1 MWKVGCTGMLDSTL
15 RPVKDRLLVG
25 ATRTPLARLHPTVIS
40 SVGLVASLGAAV
52 AAWRL
57 LPLLA
62 VGLWLFGRV
71 ADGIDGAVA
80 RSTGRSSDVGGL
92 LDFVFD
98 SVGYAAIP
106 LGLAFG
112 LDERGAWIVTA
123 VLLASFYL
131 NAVSLGYVAALLEK
145 RALVVPPAPGTAEG
159 ELCGEESLAAA
170 HVPPQERRGPTSAVL
185 PRGLVEGT
193 ETIVFFTVALAF
205 PDAAPTIWWVMAAA
219 VCVTVLER
227 VRWAIRV
234 LR

>member
-1 MWKVGCTGMLDSTL
+1 MWKVGSTRMLDSML

-80 RSTGRSSDVGGL
+80 RSSGRSSDVGGL

-112 LDERGAWIVTA
+112 LDERGAWIATA

-145 RALVVPPAPGTAEG
+145 RALVAPSTPHPG
-159 ELCGEESLAAA
+159 E
-170 HVPPQERRGPTSAVL
+170 ERRGPTSAVL

-193 ETIVFFTVALAF
+193 ETIVFFTLALAF
-205 PDAAPTIWWVMAAA
+205 PDAAPIIWWVMAVA
-219 VCVTVLER
+219 VFITVLER
-227 VRWAIRV
+227 MRWAIGL

>member
-145 RALVVPPAPGTAEG
+145 RALGRPRRPAPRRVNCAARNR
-159 ELCGEESLAAA
+159 CRRSRSPQAAA
-170 HVPPQERRGPTSAVL
+170 RAHQCGA

-193 ETIVFFTVALAF
+193 ETIVFFTMALAF
-205 PDAAPTIWWVMAAA
+205 PGQ
-219 VCVTVLER
+219 
-227 VRWAIRV
+227 
-234 LR
+234 LRRSGG

>member
-1 MWKVGCTGMLDSTL
+1 MLDSTL

-25 ATRTPLARLHPTVIS
+25 VTRTPLGRLHPTVIT

-80 RSTGRSSDVGGL
+80 RSSGRSSDVGGL
-92 LDFVFD
+92 IDFVFD

-112 LDERGAWIVTA
+112 LDERGAWIATA

-145 RALVVPPAPGTAEG
+145 RALVAPPAPYTAHG
-159 ELCGEESLAAA
+159 EPSDEESHSTA
-170 HVPPQERRGPTSAVL
+170 HASQEERRGPTSAVL

-193 ETIVFFTVALAF
+193 ETIVFFTLALAF
-205 PDAAPTIWWVMAAA
+205 PDAATTIWWVMAAA
-219 VCVTVLER
+219 VFVTVLER
-227 VRWAIRV
+227 VRWAASV